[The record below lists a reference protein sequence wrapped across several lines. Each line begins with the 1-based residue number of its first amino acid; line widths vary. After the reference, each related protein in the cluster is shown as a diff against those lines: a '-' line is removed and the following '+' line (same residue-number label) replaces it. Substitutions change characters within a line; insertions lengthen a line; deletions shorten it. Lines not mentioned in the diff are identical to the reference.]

1 MRVRKLGFLLALLLL
16 LTAPLSRVQA
26 AKLVAQYGAKGRRVE
41 EVQSMLHELKLY
53 RGEIDGEFGKGTK
66 GAVLSFQK
74 KQGKK
79 LTGSVDWPL
88 YNLMSKKSGL
98 SFGRYRKIWT
108 MEASAYSPQDPGVG
122 RMTSTGRVL
131 RKGIVATDPYIIPM
145 GTKLYIMGY
154 GEAVAAD
161 VGSAIKGN
169 RIDLAFMSRR
179 EALEWGR
186 RRVTVYIL

>member
-1 MRVRKLGFLLALLLL
+1 
-16 LTAPLSRVQA
+16 
-26 AKLVAQYGAKGRRVE
+26 
-41 EVQSMLHELKLY
+41 
-53 RGEIDGEFGKGTK
+53 
-66 GAVLSFQK
+66 
-74 KQGKK
+74 
-79 LTGSVDWPL
+79 
-88 YNLMSKKSGL
+88 MSKKNGL

>member
-1 MRVRKLGFLLALLLL
+1 
-16 LTAPLSRVQA
+16 
-26 AKLVAQYGAKGRRVE
+26 
-41 EVQSMLHELKLY
+41 MLHELKLY

-66 GAVLSFQK
+66 EAVLSFQK

-186 RRVTVYIL
+186 IFHGKCNECPRNQGMDVPQIRRKCFYETG

>member
-1 MRVRKLGFLLALLLL
+1 MRVRKVGFLLALLLL

-26 AKLVAQYGAKGRRVE
+26 AKLVAQYSDKGRRVE
-41 EVQSMLHELKLY
+41 VVHSMLHELKLY

-66 GAVLSFQK
+66 EAVLSFQK

-122 RMTSTGRVL
+122 RMPSTGRVL

>member
-66 GAVLSFQK
+66 EAVLSFQK
-74 KQGKK
+74 KQGKQ

-88 YNLMSKKSGL
+88 YNLMSKKAAFLLVGTVRSGPWKP
-98 SFGRYRKIWT
+98 RPT
-108 MEASAYSPQDPGVG
+108 A
-122 RMTSTGRVL
+122 L
-131 RKGIVATDPYIIPM
+131 RIP
-145 GTKLYIMGY
+145 
-154 GEAVAAD
+154 V
-161 VGSAIKGN
+161 
-169 RIDLAFMSRR
+169 
-179 EALEWGR
+179 
-186 RRVTVYIL
+186 

>member
-1 MRVRKLGFLLALLLL
+1 MV
-16 LTAPLSRVQA
+16 
-26 AKLVAQYGAKGRRVE
+26 
-41 EVQSMLHELKLY
+41 
-53 RGEIDGEFGKGTK
+53 
-66 GAVLSFQK
+66 
-74 KQGKK
+74 
-79 LTGSVDWPL
+79 
-88 YNLMSKKSGL
+88 
-98 SFGRYRKIWT
+98 RYRKIWT

-179 EALEWGR
+179 EAHEVGQTTRHRLYFVEEDFPWQM
-186 RRVTVYIL
+186 

>member
-1 MRVRKLGFLLALLLL
+1 
-16 LTAPLSRVQA
+16 
-26 AKLVAQYGAKGRRVE
+26 
-41 EVQSMLHELKLY
+41 
-53 RGEIDGEFGKGTK
+53 
-66 GAVLSFQK
+66 
-74 KQGKK
+74 
-79 LTGSVDWPL
+79 
-88 YNLMSKKSGL
+88 
-98 SFGRYRKIWT
+98 

-169 RIDLAFMSRR
+169 RIDLAFMRRR
-179 EALEWGR
+179 EAHEWGR
-186 RRVTVYIL
+186 RSVTINNL

>member
-16 LTAPLSRVQA
+16 LTAPLSCVQA

-66 GAVLSFQK
+66 EAVLSFQK

-88 YNLMSKKSGL
+88 YNLMSKK
-98 SFGRYRKIWT
+98 
-108 MEASAYSPQDPGVG
+108 
-122 RMTSTGRVL
+122 
-131 RKGIVATDPYIIPM
+131 
-145 GTKLYIMGY
+145 
-154 GEAVAAD
+154 AAFLWS
-161 VGSAIKGN
+161 VP
-169 RIDLAFMSRR
+169 
-179 EALEWGR
+179 
-186 RRVTVYIL
+186 